1 VSVEEHD
8 GLETVGQQLRQRYV
22 RLNRFRL
29 GGDVLLVALGVSL
42 LVTVLI
48 RLIDWPVALWQVY
61 GVLLAVTL
69 GVYGVLAWRVRLSTL
84 AALIAADRVQ
94 GFQERLSTAYE
105 YVQCYASNP
114 FLPALLRDAEK
125 SARRVEV
132 RVVFPLHLPRRLWG
146 IPFLLAALVGFTRLE
161 VTPLRFDDYAGNG
174 VTENVRREG
183 KRLERWGHRLEQLA
197 QQEQL
202 DRSLVLA
209 RHLQNLGRR
218 MQREGGEKGEV
229 SERISTL
236 SQYLQRMQQELR
248 GRTLMSEAG
257 LTATQDVLAS
267 GKSIKQELQD
277 ILKLLQHEVLPG
289 ESKQLAEQGIQRLSR
304 QVGQNSE
311 LERLLQD
318 LQAGNLQ
325 AARQLLQDIIQQQQ
339 AAEEMEHLERAR
351 RALQYSSRTM
361 QREATGETSE
371 GQDSDGQTPTDGG
384 GSFEFGEDMMG
395 EDMPGMEDFTTPGLG
410 EDYGFARHH
419 QERQNQP
426 LRESEQPVSEVQ
438 VKSGEGAMRL
448 GYVRRL
454 PLRNEAR
461 VAAEQA
467 VAPYQRAAEEVLRQE
482 QIPRGYR
489 EQIKQYFL
497 AIGIVPESKQ

>member
-1 VSVEEHD
+1 V
-8 GLETVGQQLRQRYV
+8 GLKRRE
-22 RLNRFRL
+22 L
-29 GGDVLLVALGVSL
+29 GGDVLLGALAVGLLATVLVRLTNWPVSL
-42 LVTVLI
+42 
-48 RLIDWPVALWQVY
+48 WFVY
-61 GVLLAVTL
+61 AVLLVLALV
-69 GVYGVLAWRVRLSTL
+69 VYSVLAWRIRLSTV
-84 AALIAADRVQ
+84 AGLIAADRAQ

-105 YVQCYASNP
+105 YVRGDARNP

-132 RVVFPLHLPRRLWG
+132 RLVFPLHLPRRFWG
-146 IPFLLAALVGFTRLE
+146 IPLLLAALIGLTRLN
-161 VTPLRFDDYAGNG
+161 VTPLRFDDLAGNG
-174 VTENVRREG
+174 VAEDVRREG
-183 KRLERWGHRLEQLA
+183 KRLERWGRRLEQVA

-209 RHLQNLGRR
+209 RHMQNLGRR

-257 LTATQDVLAS
+257 LTATQDVMAS

-289 ESKQLAEQGIQRLSR
+289 ESKQLAEQGLQRLSR
-304 QVGQNSE
+304 QVGQNSD

-339 AAEEMEHLERAR
+339 AAEEIEHLERAQ

-361 QREATGETSE
+361 QRDEAGETSE
-371 GQDSDGQTPTDGG
+371 SQDSDGQTPTGG
-384 GSFEFGEDMMG
+384 DGSFEFGEDMMS
-395 EDMPGMEDFTTPGLG
+395 EDMPGMEDFATPGMG
-410 EDYGFARHH
+410 EDYGFARHQ

-426 LRESEQPVSEVQ
+426 LRESEQPVSEVR

-448 GYVRRL
+448 SYVRRL
-454 PLRNEAR
+454 PLRNEAQ

-467 VAPYQRAAEEVLRQE
+467 VLQYQHAAEEVLRQE

-489 EQIKQYFL
+489 EQVKQYFL
-497 AIGIVPESKQ
+497 AIGMVPETKQ